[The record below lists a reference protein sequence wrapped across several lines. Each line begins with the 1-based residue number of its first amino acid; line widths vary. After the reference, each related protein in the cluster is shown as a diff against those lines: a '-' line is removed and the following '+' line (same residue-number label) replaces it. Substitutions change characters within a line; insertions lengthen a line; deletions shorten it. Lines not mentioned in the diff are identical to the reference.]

1 MAWRSKLVKSFLGK
15 AGHVFS
21 DLIYL
26 WTVNNLREATEIRRV
41 LMAAKRFAAVRN
53 G

>member
-21 DLIYL
+21 GLIYL
-26 WTVNNLREATEIRRV
+26 WTVNNLREATEIRRI
-41 LMAAKRFAAVRN
+41 LLRKKRLNNR
-53 G
+53 